1 MKGFVLMKKN
11 RQTIIAELIEQNS
24 IGTQEELLDSLL
36 KMGINVTQ
44 ATVSRDI
51 KELRIVKRPAQNG
64 EYRYFLPSRSPEEN
78 SPKYMSI
85 LVGAAISTDV
95 AVNTVVLKCHVG
107 TAQAACAALDSIG
120 LDGVAGTLAGD
131 DTIFVLCYSA
141 ASAVAVRK
149 KLDSILGM

>member
-51 KELRIVKRPAQNG
+51 KELRIVKRPAQDG

-131 DTIFVLCYSA
+131 DTIFVLFYYA
-141 ASAVAVRK
+141 ASAVAVR
-149 KLDSILGM
+149 

>member
-51 KELRIVKRPAQNG
+51 KELRIVKRPAQDG
-64 EYRYFLPSRSPEEN
+64 E
-78 SPKYMSI
+78 
-85 LVGAAISTDV
+85 
-95 AVNTVVLKCHVG
+95 
-107 TAQAACAALDSIG
+107 
-120 LDGVAGTLAGD
+120 
-131 DTIFVLCYSA
+131 
-141 ASAVAVRK
+141 
-149 KLDSILGM
+149 

>member
-24 IGTQEELLDSLL
+24 IGTQEELLDRLL

-51 KELRIVKRPAQNG
+51 KELRIVKRPAQDG

-141 ASAVAVRK
+141 AAAVAVRK
-149 KLDSILGM
+149 KLDSILGL